1 MFFDIWPTVTAVAT
15 VTVRPTLTARP
26 TLTGSI
32 GTPKVRIHFA
42 KIKGL

>member
-1 MFFDIWPTVTAVAT
+1 MFDIWPTVTAVAT

-32 GTPKVRIHFA
+32 GTSKVRIHFA